1 MTDDLDTVFKEMD
14 RQDLLAVTRHGLSDD
29 LLRRIRVLCTEYRRV
44 QPETRNEMRT
54 AVTSNATVVLLRFV
68 TAMAVLAAQ
77 KKDKEA
83 LDLGLVAFDLSNIMR
98 IDFRDAYIP
107 VARLAFAA
115 TECGVRPADRASV
128 VIPDI
133 SPRLVEMFTYKQPLT
148 FLTDDSAGNP
158 VFSHPRPLRAASDRP
173 RRKR

>member
-1 MTDDLDTVFKEMD
+1 MTDNLDPVFKEMD
-14 RQDLLAVTRHGLSDD
+14 QQDILRVTRHGLSEE
-29 LLRRIRVLCTEYRRV
+29 LVERIRVLCAAFRRA
-44 QPETRNEMRT
+44 QPEMRDEMRT
-54 AVTSNATVVLLRFV
+54 AVTAKATAVLLRFV

-98 IDFRDAYIP
+98 IDFRDAGIP
-107 VARLAFAA
+107 VARLAFSA
-115 TECGVRPADRASV
+115 TECGVRPVDRASV

-133 SPRLVEMFTYKQPLT
+133 SPRLLKMLSYEQPAIVLIR
-148 FLTDDSAGNP
+148 DRAGNTA
-158 VFSHPRPLRAASDRP
+158 FSDPRPLRTASDRR